1 MQDIKATQNRITA
14 IDALRGFALLG
25 ILIVNIFVFHAP
37 YAHYGEFYFG
47 LEGGELLVVANMVF
61 FCGGK
66 FMFIFAFLF
75 GYGCWMQYEKYTD
88 KIAFR
93 KFWWRRMLLLAGFGL
108 LHLLLLSF
116 GDILLPYALLGMT
129 LPFFL
134 RLKDRTLIL
143 CFILIHSVP
152 AIEFLLR
159 QVIEFGAIFT
169 TSKYSLQ
176 EYIAINTEGSFW
188 DLLKLRLYDFGT
200 FRNEKLVMYI
210 PKEWS
215 LFLAGILASRHRLL
229 ENLDTRKGLA
239 FVIFSLATVVIWYFY
254 REPIRSAF
262 DFENSF
268 IQAVLFVL
276 LIVFREL
283 IHGFLYIFGFVMLWK
298 SSLFQYLLTPLRFV
312 GRMSLTNYIGQSII
326 CFFLFSSCGLALY
339 GSLKP
344 SQLMITAFVIF
355 FAQIV
360 FSYLWLSK
368 FGQGPLEGLWRKW
381 SYAKK

>member
-1 MQDIKATQNRITA
+1 MYKIEATKKRITS

-47 LEGGELLVVANMVF
+47 FEGEEIAVVENMVF

-88 KIAFR
+88 KMAFR

-108 LHLLLLSF
+108 LHLLLFSF

-134 RLKDRTLIL
+134 GLKNRTLLI
-143 CFILIHSVP
+143 CFAVIHLIPP
-152 AIEFLLR
+152 AEFVVR
-159 QVIEFGAIFT
+159 QLFEYESLFT

-176 EYIAINTEGSFW
+176 EYIALNTEGSFW

-200 FRNEKLVMYI
+200 FRNEKLIIYI

-215 LFLAGILASRHRLL
+215 LFLAGILASRYKLL
-229 ENLDTRKGLA
+229 ENLDRRKGSV
-239 FVIFSLATVVIWYFY
+239 FVLFGLFTVVIWY
-254 REPIRSAF
+254 
-262 DFENSF
+262 ENSIFQALLFALF
-268 IQAVLFVL
+268 IT
-276 LIVFREL
+276 IREL
-283 IHGFLYIFGFVMLWK
+283 IHGFFYIFGFVLLWK
-298 SSLFQYLLTPLRFV
+298 MSFFQTLLKPLQFV
-312 GRMSLTNYIGQSII
+312 GKMSLTNYIGQSII
-326 CFFLFSSCGLALY
+326 CAVLFSSFGLALY

-355 FAQIV
+355 ISQLI
-360 FSYLWLSK
+360 FSYFWLIK
-368 FGQGPLEGLWRKW
+368 FDYGPLEGLWRKW
-381 SYAKK
+381 SYRKHRSK